1 MEENKE
7 IQNQAPQSREYR
19 EERFEF
25 ALYVND
31 NLICKRNFRIN
42 NYIDDSMSTM
52 DFKESMDGICKMI
65 DEDLKSKSRVYT
77 WYYYDEENP
86 DDEFVLPTLSPWEST
101 FKFVVTDNKKEVYT
115 KIWDGYGYPK
125 AIREKVDIANKTVKI
140 TTKDG
145 SVYSYDKEAYF
156 KEYEGRL
163 SPEIYVMK
171 AMMGDKPDLLI
182 AITRRICELCSP
194 REDGY
199 QTIKDYATDGVFHTR
214 DKDGNVVAS
223 KKYIYSMSKLKH
235 KTMAEWGVAVAEK
248 TKQYF
253 NRK

>member
-1 MEENKE
+1 MEDSKE
-7 IQNQAPQSREYR
+7 IQNQQPREYR

-25 ALYVND
+25 ALYVNEK
-31 NLICKRNFRIN
+31 LICKRNFRIN
-42 NYIDDSMSTM
+42 NYIDGSMSTL
-52 DFKESMDGICKMI
+52 DFKNAMNGICSMI
-65 DEDLKSKSRVYT
+65 DDDLKSKSRVYT
-77 WYYYDEENP
+77 WYYFDEENP
-86 DDEFVLPTLSPWEST
+86 DEEFVLPTLEPWEST
-101 FKFVVTDNKKEVYT
+101 FKFVVTDNKKEVFT

-125 AIREKVDIANKTVKI
+125 AIRDKVDIANKTIKI

-145 SVYSYDKEAYF
+145 SVYTYDKENYF

-163 SPEIYVMK
+163 APEIYVMK

-182 AITRRICELCSP
+182 AITRRICEVCSP

-199 QTIKDYATDGVFHTR
+199 QTIKDYITDEVYNIV
-214 DKDGNVVAS
+214 DENGNVVGS
-223 KKYIYSMSKLKH
+223 KKYTLSLNKLRH
-235 KTMAEWGVAVAEK
+235 KTMAEWGAAVAEK

>member
-7 IQNQAPQSREYR
+7 IPVQQPREYR

-42 NYIDDSMSTM
+42 NYIDESMSTL
-52 DFKESMDGICKMI
+52 DFKNAMNGVCEMI
-65 DEDLKSKSRVYT
+65 DNDLKSKSRVYT
-77 WYYYDEENP
+77 WYYYNPENP
-86 DDEFVLPTLSPWEST
+86 DEEFVLPTLKPWEST
-101 FKFVVTDNKKEVYT
+101 FKFVVTDNKREVFC

-140 TTKDG
+140 LTKDG
-145 SVYSYDKEAYF
+145 SVYTYDKESYF
-156 KEYEGRL
+156 KDYEGRL
-163 SPEIYVMK
+163 SPEVYVMK
-171 AMMGDKPDLLI
+171 AMMGDKPDLLV
-182 AITRRICELCSP
+182 AITRRICEVCSP

-199 QTIKDYATDGVFHTR
+199 QTLKDYTTDVMYKTVE
-214 DKDGNVVAS
+214 DGKVVNS
-223 KKYIYSMSKLKH
+223 KKYVFSLEKMRYKM
-235 KTMAEWGVAVAEK
+235 MAEWGASVSDK